1 MLPNSNSIES
11 ARSRFKTMTTDFIN
25 KTILFKDFWFV
36 PGRSS
41 HCLEVF
47 VGNMFVCVRISVV
60 SRKTKID
67 QVNDVRL
74 LGALQPEKKILR
86 LHISVDEAAVVN
98 RLDPVQQLKA
108 DHQGRLQA
116 ELLSAQFEQVFQIR
130 SQQFENHAIV
140 RAATTE
146 VMNLTEIETDFCVG
160 LTFCFLFRQLN
171 YLLRR
176 TCFMC

>member
-1 MLPNSNSIES
+1 
-11 ARSRFKTMTTDFIN
+11 MTTDFSN
-25 KTILFKDFWFV
+25 KTIHLKVCLFI

-60 SRKTKID
+60 SRKTEIN

-98 RLDPVQQLKA
+98 RLYPVQQLKA

-116 ELLSAQFEQVFQIR
+116 ELLPAQFEQVFQIR
-130 SQQFENHAIV
+130 SQ
-140 RAATTE
+140 
-146 VMNLTEIETDFCVG
+146 
-160 LTFCFLFRQLN
+160 
-171 YLLRR
+171 
-176 TCFMC
+176 